1 MGQTTKQQ
9 LYRLLYFA
17 LIDLRAEGHDAENRL
32 VFLLADLF
40 HNVPLQLDR
49 LDQGDLAP
57 DDVLG
62 WLRSRA
68 HGTPMEDWFNLRMRE
83 IRGDGPDPQHT
94 YGVPPDE
101 QEPRQP
107 R

>member
-1 MGQTTKQQ
+1 MGQITKQQ
-9 LYRLLYFA
+9 LYRLLYLA
-17 LIDLRAEGHDAENRL
+17 LIDLRAQGHDAEDRL

-49 LDQGDLAP
+49 VDQGDLAP

-62 WLRSRA
+62 WLHSRA
-68 HGTPMEDWFNLRMRE
+68 RGTPMEDWLNLRMRE
-83 IRGDGPDPQHT
+83 IRGDGPDQQQTH
-94 YGVPPDE
+94 GIPPDD

-107 R
+107 G